1 MNMNTQIKGMA
12 ITGTFELIKS
22 RYGQAVFQQ
31 ILNELSEED
40 RQILSR
46 TILPS
51 LWYPLKVFN
60 NFLKAE
66 VKIIYKGDSSRLQ
79 KGSEEIV
86 NNQLKGIY
94 KFFVKLGSPEFVVG
108 RIGSINSS
116 YFNGIELEKE
126 ISKGRFVGKYRG
138 FEADQEFFE
147 DIIIGFYK
155 KALEISGAKNI
166 QARFDIPISHGKDY
180 AQILVTWN

>member
-1 MNMNTQIKGMA
+1 MSTQIKGMA
-12 ITGTFELIKS
+12 IAGTFELIKS
-22 RYGQAVFQQ
+22 RYGQEVFQQ
-31 ILNELSEED
+31 VLNELSEED
-40 RQILSR
+40 RQILGR

-51 LWYPLKVFN
+51 IWYSLKAFN

-66 VKIIYKGDSSRLQ
+66 VKIIYKGDSSKLQ

-108 RIGSINSS
+108 RIGSVNNS
-116 YFNGIELEKE
+116 YFNGIDLEKD

-138 FEADQEFFE
+138 FEADQEVFE
-147 DIIIGFYK
+147 YIIKGFYR

-166 QARFDIPISHGKDY
+166 QARFDIPISLGKEY
-180 AQILVTWN
+180 AQILVTWE

>member
-1 MNMNTQIKGMA
+1 MNTQIKGMA
-12 ITGTFELIKS
+12 IACTFELIKS
-22 RYGQAVFQQ
+22 RYGQEVFQQ

-40 RQILSR
+40 RQILGR

-51 LWYPLKVFN
+51 LWYSLKAFN

-66 VKIIYKGDSSRLQ
+66 VKIVYNGNSSKLQ

-108 RIGSINSS
+108 RIGSVNNS

-126 ISKGRFVGKYRG
+126 ISTGRFVGKYRG
-138 FEADQEFFE
+138 FEADQELFE
-147 DIIIGFYK
+147 EIIIGFYK

-166 QARFDIPISHGKDY
+166 QARFDIPISQGKDY